1 MERFFFWRETN
12 LSRGDHWPGWRSFK
26 MPELPQPKK
35 PKTQLVF
42 YIITGSNVLWRLRA
56 LCPPSWKPSE
66 KSWDFSSE
74 AAPPPF
80 FGNLLSSLPPPVS
93 CCYCCLGRLTLLLLL
108 SRLMLL
114 RPAAADAQLLLTHWC
129 QLKQL
134 EQSEAKTQKSHSLG
148 LTLLDRFFRISGP
161 VSNSRTTIAT
171 SWQIFSCSRHRH
183 RLGICSRPCRIL
195 HICRSIQFKFKIL
208 IFKECYNFNPIPIW
222 SFRKRTQLNNEKV
235 KFPCFHCSVCFPPI
249 VVGFQLTCATKA
261 EGFAKKIA
269 LTTPFPMKERNKE
282 LLHNVESTCQNLTIW
297 SLL

>member
-1 MERFFFWRETN
+1 MSSLLEVVWKVVSARLFLW
-12 LSRGDHWPGWRSFK
+12 GCAASF
-26 MPELPQPKK
+26 L
-35 PKTQLVF
+35 
-42 YIITGSNVLWRLRA
+42 
-56 LCPPSWKPSE
+56 WKPPFLSP
-66 KSWDFSSE
+66 
-74 AAPPPF
+74 AA
-80 FGNLLSSLPPPVS
+80 GQLL
-93 CCYCCLGRLTLLLLL
+93 LLLLL

-148 LTLLDRFFRISGP
+148 LTLLDRFFRISGS
-161 VSNSRTTIAT
+161 VSNSQTTIAT

-183 RLGICSRPCRIL
+183 RLGICNRPCRIL

-249 VVGFQLTCATKA
+249 DGASAHLRHKGGRICQKNCTHDSVSN
-261 EGFAKKIA
+261 ER
-269 LTTPFPMKERNKE
+269 KEQRVAPQCGV
-282 LLHNVESTCQNLTIW
+282 HMPESNYLIFVINWEQSQKCLWFVCQITFLW
-297 SLL
+297 KRWQRWFLCCVSSKSRFDVKY